1 MLIEKPIKEGSIIS
15 LKLTSG
21 EELIARF
28 ESGDETHIIVSKPS
42 VLAQGP
48 QGLGMVPWIMSAQS
62 DKITLNK
69 NSIVAQT
76 STDEEIAKSYIQATS
91 SIQIV

>member
-1 MLIEKPIKEGSIIS
+1 MLIEKPIKEGSIITC
-15 LKLTSG
+15 KLTSG
-21 EELIARF
+21 EEIIARF
-28 ESGDETHIIVSKPS
+28 ESGDETHIVISKPS

-48 QGLGMVPWIMSAQS
+48 QGLGMVPWIVSAQAE
-62 DKITLNK
+62 KITLNK
-69 NSIVAQT
+69 NNIVAQT

>member
-28 ESGDETHIIVSKPS
+28 ESGDETQIVVSKPS

-48 QGLGMVPWIMSAQS
+48 QGLGMVPWIMSAQAE
-62 DKITLNK
+62 KITLNK
-69 NSIVAQT
+69 SSIVAQT

-91 SIQIV
+91 SIQLV

>member
-1 MLIEKPIKEGSIIS
+1 MLIEKPIKEGSIITC
-15 LKLTSG
+15 KLTSG
-21 EELIARF
+21 EEIIARF
-28 ESGDETHIIVSKPS
+28 ESGDETHIVISKPS

-48 QGLGMVPWIMSAQS
+48 QGLGMVPWIVSAQAE
-62 DKITLNK
+62 KITLNK
-69 NSIVAQT
+69 SNIVAQT

>member
-1 MLIEKPIKEGSIIS
+1 MLIDKPIKEGSIITC
-15 LKLTSG
+15 KLTSG

-28 ESGDETHIIVSKPS
+28 ESGDETHIVVSKPS
-42 VLAQGP
+42 VLAQGS
-48 QGLGMVPWIMSAQS
+48 QGLGMVPWILSAQAE
-62 DKITLNK
+62 KITLNK
-69 NSIVAQT
+69 SNIVAQT

>member
-1 MLIEKPIKEGSIIS
+1 MLVEKPIKEGSIIS

-28 ESGDETHIIVSKPS
+28 ESGDETHIVVSKPS

-48 QGLGMVPWIMSAQS
+48 QGLGMVPWIVSAQS
-62 DKITLNK
+62 EKITLNK
-69 NSIVAQT
+69 SSIIAQT

-91 SIQIV
+91 SIQLV